1 MATTITGTTIDVG
14 TNVIVTD
21 SAGKVGIGTA
31 SPAKPLDVTGDI
43 RTSTGILFG
52 TDTAAANTLDDYE
65 TGTFTPSVSAAAS
78 HSAQLGFYT
87 KVGNLVTVTIK
98 IGCALSSGSLIV
110 SGLPFVASS
119 ASSYY
124 PCGSFF
130 GVIGFENY
138 GDGGIATQIVPNQAV
153 VQLYIQN
160 NSSSSNYT
168 AIDSTHVAASCNFS
182 INISYTV

>member
-1 MATTITGTTIDVG
+1 MAGTSS
-14 TNVIVTD
+14 TNY
-21 SAGKVGIGTA
+21 
-31 SPAKPLDVTGDI
+31 
-43 RTSTGILFG
+43 
-52 TDTAAANTLDDYE
+52 LDDYE
-65 TGTFTPSVSAAAS
+65 EGTFTPAVSAADS
-78 HSAQLGFYT
+78 HSIQLGFYT

-98 IGCALSSGSLIV
+98 IGCVISSGGLDV

-153 VQLYIQN
+153 VQLYLQN
-160 NSSSSNYT
+160 TSSAANY
-168 AIDSTHVAASCNFS
+168 ASLNASHVAGGVNFS
-182 INISYTV
+182 INIQYTV

>member
-1 MATTITGTTIDVG
+1 MTKSATREAADK
-14 TNVIVTD
+14 VTFTQTEVN
-21 SAGKVGIGTA
+21 SAVALKAPIA
-31 SPAKPLDVTGDI
+31 SPVFTGDI
-43 RTSTGILFG
+43 TVSGGVYLGGTG
-52 TDTAAANTLDDYE
+52 AANKLQDYE
-65 TGTFTPSVSAAAS
+65 EGTFTPSVSAAAS
-78 HSAQLGFYT
+78 HSIQLGFYT

-98 IGCALSSGSLIV
+98 IECALSSGSLIV

-119 ASSYY
+119 ASSYH

-138 GDGGIATQIVPNQAV
+138 GHGGIATQIVPNQAV